1 VERRP
6 ELGIS
11 LRGVSK
17 AFGPQLAL
25 NRIDLDISVGSYV
38 AVMGSN
44 GAGKTS
50 LLKII
55 SGLAVPTRGSVTI
68 AGIDMRRAGPRLR
81 AQVGIVGHESMLY
94 PDLTGRENLVF
105 HARLFGVEHPD
116 EAADRTAELLGI
128 HGVLDRTVRTLSR
141 GTRQRVA
148 LARALLHDPTVI
160 LFDEPF
166 TGLDEAAALSLS
178 GILEELNSPERVLI
192 VTLHDV
198 SRALSGPPSAGP
210 PNGHRARLRRT
221 CRRTS
226 PRLLGLFDRR
236 RPMPGLP
243 HYDRRKDL
251 RFVLRRGTCGLGRP
265 VRPAGRSDHCAPD
278 ER

>member
-1 VERRP
+1 MERRL

-44 GAGKTS
+44 GAGKTT
-50 LLKII
+50 LLKVI

-68 AGIDMRRAGPRLR
+68 AGIEMRRAGPRLR
-81 AQVGIVGHESMLY
+81 ARVGIVGHESMLY

-105 HARLFGVEHPD
+105 HARLFGLEHPG
-116 EAADRTAELLGI
+116 AAAERTAGLLGI
-128 HGVLDRTVRTLSR
+128 DGVLDRTVRTLSR
-141 GTRQRVA
+141 GTRQRMA

-178 GILEELNSPERVLI
+178 GILEELNTPERVLI

-198 SRALSGPPSAGP
+198 SRALSGPQ
-210 PNGHRARLRRT
+210 
-221 CRRTS
+221 
-226 PRLLGLFDRR
+226 RLLVLSSGRIVLDTPTHLPGEDVAETYLGL
-236 RPMPGLP
+236 
-243 HYDRRKDL
+243 L
-251 RFVLRRGTCGLGRP
+251 RSE
-265 VRPAGRSDHCAPD
+265 AGR
-278 ER
+278 